1 MDIQHWQNRLKEF
14 AQDRDW
20 ERFHTPKNLAVALSV
35 EASELLEIFQWMTD
49 DQSQSV
55 MGTAESEHVRDEIA
69 DVLIYLMRLADVLDV
84 DLAEAVAAKI
94 RANSMRRP
102 TPDGLA

>member
-1 MDIQHWQNRLKEF
+1 MNVERL
-14 AQDRDW
+14 QDRLRTFAEERDW
-20 ERFHTPKNLAVALSV
+20 LQFHTPKNLATALSV

-55 MGTAESEHVRDEIA
+55 MGTAESEHVRDEMA